1 MTSLYELTDEYAS
14 ILADVDAAEG
24 VLEGDLEARLDAIA
38 GAFADKAEN
47 VAAVIRMLTLDAEII
62 KKEADRLAERAKVRT
77 ANADRL
83 KAYLLSS
90 MKRTSTPKIKGARFT
105 MFVRANAP
113 ALHVLDEQ
121 QAIDC
126 GFYKTKTEVDK
137 AAIRSALD
145 AGLDVPCAEL
155 RRSESV
161 VIK

>member
-47 VAAVIRMLTLDAEII
+47 VAAVIRMLTLDAEML
-62 KKEADRLAERAKVRT
+62 KKESDRLAVRAKART

-90 MKRTSTPKIKGARFT
+90 MKRTDTPKIKGSRFT
-105 MFVRANAP
+105 LFVRANAP

-126 GFYKTKTEVDK
+126 GYYKTTISVDK
-137 AAIRSALD
+137 DALRDQLD
-145 AGLDVPCAEL
+145 AGVPMAFAEL